1 MDNKINLS
9 QLAESLAQKG
19 GMSKTAAEQFVRNFF
34 DLISENVIKEG
45 LVKVKG
51 LGTFKI
57 VQLEDRESV
66 NVNTGQRFTIEGHQK
81 ISFTPDAELKERIN
95 LPFAAFDTVEITPE
109 QADELIR
116 MDGEGMEESKEE
128 QLKDEQPKEDNKNKV
143 DNKVE
148 IPAAENEAQ
157 HHPSP
162 EVREVTQKKGV
173 RFLLKSLLGLLYL
186 ILGLGVAVYLFWP
199 VIGNKVLGIME
210 RNITDK
216 EKTEVVATDST
227 GNVNAPVK
235 EVAPAVKPEVKPA
248 EKPEQITEPAEKPAE
263 KPVEKPAEKPSV
275 QPAAPADRPATQRES
290 VTQPVKL
297 TLTAADQAKELPEFT
312 EADTVNYVMDGDMTV
327 HVLKSGETITVLA
340 LKYYGSKKLWP
351 YIVKY
356 NNITDAGK
364 LQPGARIRIPV
375 LRNR

>member
-1 MDNKINLS
+1 
-9 QLAESLAQKG
+9 
-19 GMSKTAAEQFVRNFF
+19 
-34 DLISENVIKEG
+34 
-45 LVKVKG
+45 
-51 LGTFKI
+51 
-57 VQLEDRESV
+57 
-66 NVNTGQRFTIEGHQK
+66 
-81 ISFTPDAELKERIN
+81 
-95 LPFAAFDTVEITPE
+95 
-109 QADELIR
+109 
-116 MDGEGMEESKEE
+116 
-128 QLKDEQPKEDNKNKV
+128 
-143 DNKVE
+143 
-148 IPAAENEAQ
+148 
-157 HHPSP
+157 
-162 EVREVTQKKGV
+162 
-173 RFLLKSLLGLLYL
+173 
-186 ILGLGVAVYLFWP
+186 
-199 VIGNKVLGIME
+199 ME

-248 EKPEQITEPAEKPAE
+248 EKPEQITEPAEKP
-263 KPVEKPAEKPSV
+263 VEKPAEKPSV
-275 QPAAPADRPATQRES
+275 QPAALADRPATQRES

>member
-34 DLISENVIKEG
+34 DLISENVIKDG

-116 MDGEGMEESKEE
+116 MDGEGKEE
-128 QLKDEQPKEDNKNKV
+128 LKEEQPKEDNKNKV

-157 HHPSP
+157 HHQSP
-162 EVREVTQKKGV
+162 EVREVTQKKGI

-210 RNITDK
+210 RNIADK
-216 EKTEVVATDST
+216 EKTEVVATDSI

-327 HVLKSGETITVLA
+327 HVLKSGETITALA